1 MSAGDVVGCVADDD
15 ELFGREIELQ
25 VFADALSGERRKIA
39 AVVRLVSEGA
49 GQREEFRKANQL
61 HLQIG
66 GGFDVTGH
74 QGRSVARMLGQRCES
89 LTNSREDLGKLLAF
103 SNELAQCCTV

>member
-1 MSAGDVVGCVADDD
+1 MSAGDVGGWVADDD

-74 QGRSVARMLGQRCES
+74 QLRSVARMLCQRRDS
-89 LTNSREDLGKLLAF
+89 LTNSTQNSKNLPPLSTTLAP
-103 SNELAQCCTV
+103 